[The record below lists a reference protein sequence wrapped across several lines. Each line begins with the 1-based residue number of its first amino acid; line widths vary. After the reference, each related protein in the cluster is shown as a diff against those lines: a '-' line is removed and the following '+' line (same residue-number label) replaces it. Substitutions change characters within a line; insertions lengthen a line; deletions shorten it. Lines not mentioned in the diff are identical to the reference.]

1 LEAIEELDS
10 VNGEAVMRLLRAAPS
25 APSPAASSHEA
36 QLASWDDRC
45 LLRDGLVVE
54 QTVAP
59 PAPSRSSRPVIGD
72 GDAGQK
78 GRDAVVYERP

>member
-1 LEAIEELDS
+1 
-10 VNGEAVMRLLRAAPS
+10 MRLLRAATQR
-25 APSPAASSHEA
+25 AVAGGVVTHEA

-45 LLRDGLVVE
+45 LLRDGLIVDH
-54 QTVAP
+54 TVAP
-59 PAPSRSSRPVIGD
+59 PGPSRSSRPVIGD